1 MPVIACLGWGSLVWD
16 PQELPIH
23 RQWFADGPFVRVE
36 FARQSGNRRITLVLE
51 SSALPVRSL
60 WAVMDTSDVRAA
72 REALRKRERVPEAN
86 SSHIGAWSR
95 GENAPLLIPDL
106 PQWAASHEVQSV
118 VWTALPSRFDGTERT
133 PTCEEV
139 VRYLGGLRGTVC
151 DLAKDYIRRA
161 PRQIDTAY
169 RRRIEAELQW
179 TPLSPN
185 LSS

>member
-1 MPVIACLGWGSLVWD
+1 MPVIACLGRGSLVWD
-16 PQELPIH
+16 PRELPIH
-23 RQWFADGPFVRVE
+23 RQWFADGPFVQVE
-36 FARQSGNRRITLVLE
+36 FARQSDDGRITLVLE
-51 SSALPVRSL
+51 FSALPVRSL
-60 WAVMDTSDVRAA
+60 WAMMDATEVGGAQ
-72 REALRKRERVPEAN
+72 EALGKREGVTN
-86 SSHIGAWSR
+86 QSHIGVWSR
-95 GENAPLLIPDL
+95 GENAPLLILDL
-106 PQWAASHEVQSV
+106 PQWAASHGIQFV
-118 VWTALPSRFDGTERT
+118 VWTALPSKFNGEEERT

-139 VRYLGGLRGTVC
+139 VRYLGGLRGTVR